1 MSAER
6 RSRGHRQIPH
16 TADIRVEAWAPTR
29 EECLA
34 EAVTGLVASFVELP
48 ELPPVSTISVPFG
61 GDTDEDLLL
70 NLLDEVIYRLDT
82 EGQVPVTVTVQ
93 SLPGPP
99 GLEACLGLLDVT
111 AGTVVGAAPKAVT
124 LHGLEFAPNP
134 DGWRC
139 AVTVDV

>member
-1 MSAER
+1 M
-6 RSRGHRQIPH
+6 
-16 TADIRVEAWAPTR
+16 EAWAPTR

-48 ELPPVSTISVPFG
+48 NLAPVATISVPLLG
-61 GDTDEDLLL
+61 NTDEDLLL

-93 SLPGPP
+93 PLPEPP
-99 GLEACLGLLDVT
+99 GIQARLGLLDVT
-111 AGTVVGAAPKAVT
+111 AGTVVGAAPKAAT
-124 LHGLEFAPNP
+124 LHGLEFGPGP

-139 AVTVDV
+139 VVTVDV

>member
-1 MSAER
+1 MIAER
-6 RSRGHRQIPH
+6 RPRGHREIPH

-48 ELPPVSTISVPFG
+48 ELSPVTTISVPLA

-70 NLLDEVIYRLDT
+70 SLLDEVIYRLDT
-82 EGQVPVTVTVQ
+82 DGQVPVTVTVQ
-93 SLPGPP
+93 PLPEPA
-99 GLEACLGLLDVT
+99 GLEARLGLLDVT
-111 AGTVVGAAPKAVT
+111 AGTIVGAAPKAVT
-124 LHGLEFAPNP
+124 LHGLEFAPGP

>member
-1 MSAER
+1 MSAEQR
-6 RSRGHRQIPH
+6 PRGHREIPH

-34 EAVTGLVASFVELP
+34 EAVTGLVASFVEFP
-48 ELPPVSTISVPFG
+48 DLPPLATISVPLG
-61 GDTDEDLLL
+61 ADTDEDLLL
-70 NLLDEVIYRLDT
+70 SLLDEVIYRLDT
-82 EGQVPVTVTVQ
+82 TGRVPVTVDVQ
-93 SLPGPP
+93 PARTRLQVR
-99 GLEACLGLLDVT
+99 LDLLDVT

-124 LHGLEFAPNP
+124 LHALEFAPAP

>member
-1 MSAER
+1 MVDSR
-6 RSRGHRQIPH
+6 RGHCEIPH

-48 ELPPVSTISVPFG
+48 QSPPVATISVPLR

-70 NLLDEVIYRLDT
+70 SLLEEVIYRLDT
-82 EGQVPVTVTVQ
+82 DGQVPVTVTVRP
-93 SLPGPP
+93 LPEPP
-99 GLEACLGLLDVT
+99 GLEACLGLLDLT
-111 AGTVVGAAPKAVT
+111 AGAVVGAAPKAIT
-124 LHGLEFAPNP
+124 LHGLQFASNP